1 MNKIKKILCM
11 TLATLTCALTL
22 GSCELING
30 LLPTP
35 SESSSVGQPESS
47 KTEKPEISSPEE
59 EAPQIKTYKLKVMSC
74 NLDQAEG
81 SNASKQKMIY
91 NNIIDVLPDLLG
103 VQEETPAWKEYLE
116 NKLDSEGYARVGE
129 FRATQGHHAYYAY
142 REASGIYYNVD
153 RFTLEDSGTFWLSST
168 PDVEGSVA
176 SGWDSAALF
185 PRVCTW
191 VVVKDKRSGEEM
203 AFFNSHFSYEAEK
216 LRNESAKLILSKLEE
231 KGIPAFFT
239 GDLNFASNEET
250 DTYEA
255 ITAKMEDSRT
265 VAKKTENGNTFHNY
279 GYGPDQSYGDGRT
292 KTVPID
298 YIFATKGDF
307 TATSFDILEQPF
319 GLSAS
324 EYYSDHFSIVA
335 NYEYTKE
342 V

>member
-1 MNKIKKILCM
+1 MNKIKKILCL

-22 GSCELING
+22 GSCEFING
-30 LLPTP
+30 FLPG
-35 SESSSVGQPESS
+35 ESSSQTQPESS
-47 KTEKPEISSPEE
+47 TTQPEVSSPEE
-59 EAPQIKTYKLKVMSC
+59 EVPQIKTYKLTVMSC

-81 SNASKQKMIY
+81 SNASKRKMIY

-103 VQEETPAWKEYLE
+103 VQEETPAWQDYLE
-116 NKLDSEGYARVGE
+116 DKLESEGYARVGE
-129 FRATQGHHAYYAY
+129 FRATQGHHAYYAF
-142 REASGIYYNVD
+142 REASSIYYNVD
-153 RFTLEDSGTFWLSST
+153 RFTLKDSGTFWLSDT

-176 SGWDSAALF
+176 TGWDGAALF

-191 VVVKDKRSGEEM
+191 VVVQDKRSGEEM

-216 LRNESAKLILSKLEE
+216 IRNESAKLILSKIEE
-231 KGIPAFFT
+231 KGIPAFFS

-250 DTYEA
+250 DTYEV

-265 VAKKTENGNTFHNY
+265 VAKATENGNTFHNY
-279 GYGPDQSYGDGRT
+279 GYGPGQSYGSGTTD
-292 KTVPID
+292 TVPID

-307 TATSFDILEQPF
+307 TATSFDILEQQF
-319 GLSAS
+319 GLAAS

-335 NYEYTKE
+335 TYEYTKE